1 MDHSAPYMRCVKADM
16 SEFLWGVAIG
26 ANQTEGNN
34 VSSDWW
40 GYEHPR
46 HARSTVGPGGPY
58 HSPRGWIT
66 K

>member
-1 MDHSAPYMRCVKADM
+1 M

-40 GYEHPR
+40 GYEH
-46 HARSTVGPGGPY
+46 TPGTPAQ
-58 HSPRGWIT
+58 P
-66 K
+66 